1 MKTIDEVVM
10 VDCAMQ
16 VKKFYNLYLDADF
29 DDKLDLALF
38 YKSKMEHFQSRV
50 DQGVEHEP
58 NF

>member
-29 DDKLDLALF
+29 DDNLDLALF
-38 YKSKMEHFQSRV
+38 YKSKMEHFQSLV

>member
-38 YKSKMEHFQSRV
+38 YKSKMEHFQSLV

>member
-38 YKSKMEHFQSRV
+38 YKYKMEHFQSLV

>member
-1 MKTIDEVVM
+1 MKTIDEVGM

-38 YKSKMEHFQSRV
+38 YKSKMEHFQSLV

>member
-1 MKTIDEVVM
+1 MKPIDEVVM

-38 YKSKMEHFQSRV
+38 YKSKMEHFQSLV

>member
-1 MKTIDEVVM
+1 MKTIDEVGM

-38 YKSKMEHFQSRV
+38 YKSKMEHFQSLV
-50 DQGVEHEP
+50 YQGVEHEP

>member
-16 VKKFYNLYLDADF
+16 VKKFYNLYLDSDF

-38 YKSKMEHFQSRV
+38 YKSKMEHFQSLV